1 MRRRQSPPHL
11 IVFALIVLLLIAFS
25 IWRNSH
31 RPHLAAELNTSDPR
45 CESLALMWPH
55 VYHPRRLQV
64 VAPCLAATGTVMHIR
79 SEPDGDLHLRMA
91 LDPGQDDLLNGENRS
106 QQHGDLV
113 VEVICEH
120 NITQEDAIDACSGW
134 DQRFELRHGEHVR
147 VVGAYVVDRE
157 HGWMELHPV
166 SSIDELP

>member
-1 MRRRQSPPHL
+1 
-11 IVFALIVLLLIAFS
+11 
-25 IWRNSH
+25 
-31 RPHLAAELNTSDPR
+31 
-45 CESLALMWPH
+45 MWVH

-64 VAPCLAATGTVMHIR
+64 VAQCLAATGTVMHIR
-79 SEPDGDLHLRMA
+79 SEADGDLHVRVA
-91 LDPGQDDLLNGENRS
+91 LDGGQEYLLDDENRS

-147 VVGAYVVDRE
+147 VVGSYVVDRE

-166 SSIDELP
+166 SSIEELP